1 MVKFLGNE
9 KSWTVVVDL
18 GEWRKAHSKC
28 LHLKIPRKMVNESW
42 NLEGPMRTHTFS
54 MSRDL
59 GSTHTLT
66 AVSIPNGQISVSKYH
81 SPGKET
87 STPGRVLMLDIK
99 YMTHKRKI

>member
-1 MVKFLGNE
+1 MSTPEDTKEN
-9 KSWTVVVDL
+9 
-18 GEWRKAHSKC
+18 GERI
-28 LHLKIPRKMVNESW
+28 LKPGRAYED
-42 NLEGPMRTHTFS
+42 THIFS

-66 AVSIPNGQISVSKYH
+66 AMSIPNGQISVSKNH

-87 STPGRVLMLDIK
+87 STPGRVLLLDIK